1 MCFQA
6 FVDAQEWIDENN
18 RPHGDCFV
26 CICDM
31 SDGDGVLLLPCCSQC
46 IHSECL
52 LQCLVSARLSRL
64 QTPSSSAEATRDLC
78 PACKQPTIVLPPAVA
93 AAVDSAAAAAAKD
106 AAAAERAE
114 MAARAYRDAKEREIV
129 KTQRRKALLDKFTS
143 APNCSVCV
151 LAHPTQTT
159 KYFMHA
165 FAKFCPLECAH
176 AYKND
181 SHLGYVLLT
190 FPDTA
195 SAEKAARSYHDSH
208 IATFE
213 DE

>member
-1 MCFQA
+1 M
-6 FVDAQEWIDENN
+6 
-18 RPHGDCFV
+18 
-26 CICDM
+26 
-31 SDGDGVLLLPCCSQC
+31 PCCSQC

-52 LQCLVSARLSRL
+52 LQCLVSARLSQL

-78 PACKQPTIVLPPAVA
+78 PACKQPTVLPPAVA

-114 MAARAYRDAKEREIV
+114 MAARAYRDAKEREIA

-165 FAKFCPLECAH
+165 FGTTFLPSHHDVAPHLTAAKFCPLECAH

-181 SHLGYVLLT
+181 SHLGARNIRIFTLCIASIHAFRRLRTAHFSGYGIGGKGCEELSR
-190 FPDTA
+190 FP
-195 SAEKAARSYHDSH
+195 HCNV
-208 IATFE
+208 
-213 DE
+213 